1 MRATPAEQGDRLEQA
16 RLAGRIGPDDKVS
29 AGPERRIEIVVA
41 AQVRRAETIER
52 GQDVVRT
59 GMTTWT

>member
-1 MRATPAEQGDRLEQA
+1 MRATPAEQGDGLQKA
-16 RLAGRIGPDDKVS
+16 RLAGRIGPDDEVG
-29 AGPERRIEIVVA
+29 AGAERRVEVAVA
-41 AQVRRAETIER
+41 AQIRRTESIER